1 MISGWRVINLNQ
13 LTSNIVGHIFSRQ
26 WFGNVFNG
34 ESKSVVIEQVAVMPV
49 QDFCDEMGWKG
60 MR

>member
-1 MISGWRVINLNQ
+1 M
-13 LTSNIVGHIFSRQ
+13 
-26 WFGNVFNG
+26 
-34 ESKSVVIEQVAVMPV
+34 EKAKSVVIEQVAVMPV